1 MLLQGT
7 LGKAHMLNPVGHSLT
22 IAGVHGLRVLQSAGV
37 FDVHCCSACGGPV
50 MSACKV
56 RGHMLRAVVP
66 GD

>member
-1 MLLQGT
+1 
-7 LGKAHMLNPVGHSLT
+7 MLNPVGHSLT